1 MEWIETN
8 PLPMVCQEC
17 QQQEEIDD
25 CGSCEYAGE
34 RWFLSRN
41 DRLLLE
47 KKAAENAIRHF
58 QRRIAAIDK
67 ELSD

>member
-1 MEWIETN
+1 MEWIEVS
-8 PLPMVCQEC
+8 PLPIVCQEC
-17 QQQEEIDD
+17 QEQEEIGD
-25 CGSCEYAGE
+25 CGSCENAAE
-34 RWFLSRN
+34 RWVLSKR

-67 ELSD
+67 ELSN